1 MKLQH
6 LQKLAAEVIRLE
18 VAVMAVINQE
28 VVLSVEVQ
36 EVEATVAISQEVVE
50 NEVADMAVICQEAAG
65 NEVAVMVAEALEAAD
80 SLEAEAADLML
91 EKEQVKDFQVQ
102 S

>member
-6 LQKLAAEVIRLE
+6 LQKLAAEVISLE
-18 VAVMAVINQE
+18 AVVMAVINQE

-50 NEVADMAVICQEAAG
+50 NEVADMAVISQEAAG

>member
-1 MKLQH
+1 M
-6 LQKLAAEVIRLE
+6 
-18 VAVMAVINQE
+18 INQG
-28 VVLSVEVQ
+28 VVLSVAVQ

-50 NEVADMAVICQEAAG
+50 NEVADMAVINQEAVG
-65 NEVAVMVAEALEAAD
+65 NEVAVMVEEALEAAV
-80 SLEAEAADLML
+80 SLEAEAADRML

>member
-6 LQKLAAEVIRLE
+6 LQKLAAEVISLE

-50 NEVADMAVICQEAAG
+50 NEVADMAVINQEAVG

>member
-1 MKLQH
+1 M
-6 LQKLAAEVIRLE
+6 ISLE

-50 NEVADMAVICQEAAG
+50 NEVADMAVISQEAVG

-80 SLEAEAADLML
+80 SREAEAADLML

>member
-1 MKLQH
+1 M
-6 LQKLAAEVIRLE
+6 ISLE

-50 NEVADMAVICQEAAG
+50 NEVADMAVISQEVVE
-65 NEVAVMVAEALEAAD
+65 NEVVVMVAEVLEAAD
-80 SLEAEAADLML
+80 SLEAEAADRML